1 MGRSRLGYVSSTN
14 TGTILSAGIPYG
26 TATGGASTSTITVG
40 GQSYTLLT
48 FTSDGNL
55 TVSAAGLFDVLL
67 VAGGGGGGNAG
78 AYDGSTDGGGGGA
91 GQVVGYASTTSIY
104 LDASTVAVDV
114 GAGASGNANGLD
126 SAIGSI
132 ISAQGGG
139 RGMVV
144 QFGPRS
150 DRRSSG
156 GSGGGGAYFVSGCSP
171 AVFGGNAGGNGTA
184 GTGAGGGGGGAGGAG
199 SNGSGTTGGAG
210 GAGLDIS
217 SWLGQ
222 SAATTLKAGG
232 GGGAGN
238 SSSGAGGSGG
248 GGAGGSTGTNGTANS
263 GGGGGGGATSGD
275 GGSGI
280 VYVRFKI

>member
-26 TATGGASTSTITVG
+26 TATGGATSSTITVD

-67 VAGGGGGGNAG
+67 VGGGGGGGNAG
-78 AYDGSTDGGGGGA
+78 AHDGSTDGGGGGG
-91 GQVVGYASTTSIY
+91 GQVVGFASLTSIY
-104 LDASTVAVDV
+104 CPVSTIAVDV
-114 GAGASGNANGLD
+114 GAGASGNASGLD
-126 SAIGSI
+126 STIGSI

-150 DRRSSG
+150 DVKASG
-156 GSGGGGAYFVSGCSP
+156 GSGGGGAYYVTGCSG
-171 AVFGGNAGGNGTA
+171 AAFGGNAGGNGSSPA
-184 GTGAGGGGGGAGGAG
+184 GAGGGGGGAGAAG
-199 SNGSGTTGGAG
+199 SNSGATTGGAG

-217 SWLGQ
+217 TWLGQ
-222 SAATTLKAGG
+222 AATTTFKAGG
-232 GGGAGN
+232 GGGAGT

-248 GGAGGSTGTNGTANS
+248 GGAGGSTGTAGTANS
-263 GGGGGGGATSGD
+263 GGGGGATSGN